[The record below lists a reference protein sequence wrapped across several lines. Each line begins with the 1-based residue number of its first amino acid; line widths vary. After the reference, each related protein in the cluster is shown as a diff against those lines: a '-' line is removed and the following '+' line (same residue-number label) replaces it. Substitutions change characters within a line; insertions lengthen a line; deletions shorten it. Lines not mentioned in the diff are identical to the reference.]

1 MKTIHSPN
9 APEAIGPYAQAIVV
23 NGFVYCSGRTPL
35 LPETMQLIAD
45 DIETQTKQAL
55 ENLKVVLEQAGSGLD
70 KVVKTTV
77 FLKNF
82 RDFPKMNAV
91 YASVFGNHRPARST
105 VEVSRLPMDALV
117 EIECVAVI

>member
-23 NGFVYCSGRTPL
+23 NGFVYCSGQTPL

-91 YASVFGNHRPARST
+91 YANVFGSHRPARST